1 MTGEWSTP
9 DRPEAQL
16 WLAEFNEHYRAWL
29 EAGLTDP
36 AAAGGLVDALQ
47 NLLERSPEDGVLVA
61 GLATTLLHQGSAE
74 LGPPLASRLAGV
86 GLTAGRLVPDPDPLT
101 LAWLTVERGLAGL
114 ADGRLL
120 DAARDGLAAIGT
132 LDREAAGQEELQTFL
147 CARAHALRAL
157 ALDAL
162 LDYGQAEEQYRRVEE
177 LAAGYSE
184 AGEQLQQLLLEVVM
198 FLYGTAPT
206 EAAGAELQLLWGE
219 LASLRIGAAAG
230 RARCTAFTDPD
241 DLGAALVQAA
251 TVFRE
256 HGLGALSPLELT
268 AAVHL
273 ADPPAAAAFVE
284 DVVTLAGELD
294 LRSEDWTAVLFAAAA
309 FGASDAAGL
318 ERATSASETALAEV
332 DDLMHAAV
340 ACGFLYAS
348 QVRAGAESAEAQ
360 TAFLDLV
367 ELLAWTRDERLDD
380 PRLRAA
386 FDEPVATVLGA
397 LADAV
402 AEEPLSPRRI
412 QLARLIDFDL
422 GGRTPLD
429 RWLPTERPPEAATEL
444 QLAEALLGDR
454 IARLQQA
461 LRRWPGA
468 TALILRSAGASSL
481 VFCMSADGDASVSD
495 LGGPYE
501 AAAEEL
507 ASYLA
512 DEIAALELTGTAPVD
527 QAGFVDR
534 GEAAYRALPES
545 VRAKVEASDVLLVCA
560 DYRTGGD
567 TIPFELFRGESD
579 WLGTEKVVA
588 RFPSLR
594 ALVHSAEATAR
605 RDSHRRLLALA
616 VPDPP
621 GYPPLTFAQEE
632 ATAVREL
639 LDELG
644 WDAPAI
650 DAPRVTPSFVT
661 DRLPYATHLHLVA
674 HGEADGVEDALLL
687 ADGERLSSTDLA
699 ARFFPRAP
707 TAYVNAC
714 SLALTRWAG
723 GGKSRGVAQGLLEAG
738 SPAVI
743 ANLLPVDDDRSSE
756 IAGAFYRE
764 AEAGTFG
771 DALRAAR
778 SGAKAG
784 MPPLFWASTV
794 LLGDPRTTLTPSET
808 ERSLSEQLLDTMLAG
823 EEGTENE
830 EIRSRADKALA
841 SDHGDLRLAAAAAL
855 LREIASWGESITRD
869 LRPRIADA
877 CRVAAELDHLP
888 AAAMTAF
895 LLAETYDEDDDPNEA
910 LRVLEGVIELF
921 EPLEQ
926 DSQLWKSLLDRVLT
940 RWMLLRAGERAP
952 TVNVSGAAESEAD
965 ELLRVGEALRDA
977 QLAIDA
983 RALRRGHASAA
994 REAERSAADVLWNA
1008 VQANREL
1015 QLESMPEVRSF
1026 ADQVAEKLI
1035 RAGELGE
1042 DAQPRAGCAISG
1054 LLKWLWDSQNVAALP
1069 REMADGQAGTL
1080 AELVRS
1086 LRENW
1091 PPAEAPWFELV
1102 GGLPEEIR
1110 AELAALVGL
1119 PYDDALYPAIDAAM
1133 ERIEALARDSLAA
1146 VAEKHPERQPDAMA
1160 WALGVLIECNTFS
1173 WTEGSVPESKQ
1184 ERLTSLF
1191 YSIGSD
1197 AESAFSPWLFVGF
1210 QSVREAELDELERWR
1225 LGLPQPA

>member
-132 LDREAAGQEELQTFL
+132 LDREAAGQEELRTFL

-184 AGEQLQQLLLEVVM
+184 AGEQLQQLLLEVVT

-230 RARCTAFTDPD
+230 LARCTAFTDPD

-309 FGASDAAGL
+309 FGASDAADL

-481 VFCMSADGDASVSD
+481 ALLHVGRRRRVGQRPRQPVRGGCRGAGVVSRRRD
-495 LGGPYE
+495 RCARAHRNGSGRSGRLRRPGRGCLQGAPRVGEGQGRGQRRPARLRRLPYRRRHDP
-501 AAAEEL
+501 L
-507 ASYLA
+507 
-512 DEIAALELTGTAPVD
+512 
-527 QAGFVDR
+527 
-534 GEAAYRALPES
+534 RALPRRIRLARHREGGCPLPLAS
-545 VRAKVEASDVLLVCA
+545 RARPQRRGDGSPRLASTSARARRARPAGLSAPDVRAGGSHSRARAPGRARLGCA
-560 DYRTGGD
+560 GD
-567 TIPFELFRGESD
+567 RRAARHSEL
-579 WLGTEKVVA
+579 
-588 RFPSLR
+588 
-594 ALVHSAEATAR
+594 
-605 RDSHRRLLALA
+605 RDR
-616 VPDPP
+616 P
-621 GYPPLTFAQEE
+621 
-632 ATAVREL
+632 TAVR
-639 LDELG
+639 
-644 WDAPAI
+644 DAS
-650 DAPRVTPSFVT
+650 APRRTRRSGRRRGRVAARRRGAAQFDRPRRALLPAGADRLRERVLPRADALGGRREEPGRRAGSARSREPGRHRQPASGRRRSFVG
-661 DRLPYATHLHLVA
+661 DRRCVLPGGRGRHL
-674 HGEADGVEDALLL
+674 
-687 ADGERLSSTDLA
+687 R
-699 ARFFPRAP
+699 R
-707 TAYVNAC
+707 
-714 SLALTRWAG
+714 
-723 GGKSRGVAQGLLEAG
+723 
-738 SPAVI
+738 
-743 ANLLPVDDDRSSE
+743 
-756 IAGAFYRE
+756 
-764 AEAGTFG
+764 
-771 DALRAAR
+771 RAAR
-778 SGAKAG
+778 C
-784 MPPLFWASTV
+784 PL
-794 LLGDPRTTLTPSET
+794 GR
-808 ERSLSEQLLDTMLAG
+808 
-823 EEGTENE
+823 EG
-830 EIRSRADKALA
+830 RDV
-841 SDHGDLRLAAAAAL
+841 AAL
-855 LREIASWGESITRD
+855 LGQHRPARRPAHDLDAERDRTIA
-869 LRPRIADA
+869 
-877 CRVAAELDHLP
+877 
-888 AAAMTAF
+888 
-895 LLAETYDEDDDPNEA
+895 
-910 LRVLEGVIELF
+910 
-921 EPLEQ
+921 
-926 DSQLWKSLLDRVLT
+926 
-940 RWMLLRAGERAP
+940 ERAAP
-952 TVNVSGAAESEAD
+952 RHDAGRGRRYGKRGDQVTGRQGACLGST
-965 ELLRVGEALRDA
+965 GTY
-977 QLAIDA
+977 
-983 RALRRGHASAA
+983 AS
-994 REAERSAADVLWNA
+994 RPLPRCCERSPPGASPL
-1008 VQANREL
+1008 
-1015 QLESMPEVRSF
+1015 PE
-1026 ADQVAEKLI
+1026 
-1035 RAGELGE
+1035 
-1042 DAQPRAGCAISG
+1042 ISG
-1054 LLKWLWDSQNVAALP
+1054 LASPMPAA
-1069 REMADGQAGTL
+1069 
-1080 AELVRS
+1080 
-1086 LRENW
+1086 
-1091 PPAEAPWFELV
+1091 
-1102 GGLPEEIR
+1102 
-1110 AELAALVGL
+1110 
-1119 PYDDALYPAIDAAM
+1119 
-1133 ERIEALARDSLAA
+1133 
-1146 VAEKHPERQPDAMA
+1146 
-1160 WALGVLIECNTFS
+1160 
-1173 WTEGSVPESKQ
+1173 
-1184 ERLTSLF
+1184 
-1191 YSIGSD
+1191 
-1197 AESAFSPWLFVGF
+1197 
-1210 QSVREAELDELERWR
+1210 
-1225 LGLPQPA
+1225 